1 MGGGLPITRRHAAR
15 ATLLTSPAWLVVATG
30 RASPAA
36 PDTPARQPGYAYR
49 REHDPDGTGHRH
61 AAREIAQVM
70 GHEAAGWLE
79 RPERG
84 QEERPGDVVADLG
97 AGTV

>member
-1 MGGGLPITRRHAAR
+1 MPIARRHAAR
-15 ATLLTSPAWLVVATG
+15 ATLLTSPAWLVVAACCAG
-30 RASPAA
+30 PAA
-36 PDTPARQPGYAYR
+36 PDTPVRHPGYNYR
-49 REHDPDGTGHRH
+49 REHDPDGIGKCHM
-61 AAREIAQVM
+61 AREIAQVM

-84 QEERPGDVVADLG
+84 QEERPGAVVADLG